1 MSDDIIDT
9 AATPPLPAG
18 LGTAADQQQS
28 TGNGRK
34 TPIMP
39 IARLP
44 VPPGQSP
51 APAQQAANPAPP
63 PAPPAAAA
71 PAPTPAGATA
81 PAPVNANPTPPA
93 AAVGSPTPIPAGA
106 AANPAGAGTED
117 TKADGDQQAAADKSS
132 GANKDKPGEATRP
145 EDPAAPA
152 KPPISPNDA
161 LGLVTNAI
169 SPAIQGALGIP
180 ATLAGL
186 GSGLL
191 APFAQILSQF
201 GQGSPAMPASSG
213 LPPGILDRLTAGNPS
228 NAVTGAPGQAF
239 QDERATQT
247 DDSTAM
253 DNLDKS
259 LRKTLEDSAANTTQ
273 GRDKVNQIVDQVKS
287 AIEALGPIM
296 NTPAGQTAV
305 VTAITSGLQAAGG
318 VLTQAVGR
326 DALNAAA
333 VKTMAA
339 NYVKDLNGAPT
350 ASTTPDGQAR
360 TVLASAT
367 GDGPTAWAIRALA
380 ANGITDPRAIR
391 NWLPGLLTIGK
402 RESAN
407 NPRAVNNWDSNARA
421 GIPSKGWMQTIE
433 PTFNAHWRP
442 GTSRNIFDPVANAA
456 AAIHYV
462 MSRYGVSADGSN
474 LMARVQQANPY
485 APPKG
490 Y

>member
-18 LGTAADQQQS
+18 LGSAADQQQS

-39 IARLP
+39 ISRLP
-44 VPPGQSP
+44 VPPGQSTP
-51 APAQQAANPAPP
+51 PAQQAATPTPAPGP
-63 PAPPAAAA
+63 GSAPAAAPAAAA
-71 PAPTPAGATA
+71 VPAPAGPTAPTPVAGSTA
-81 PAPVNANPTPPA
+81 PAPAAPVAAPA
-93 AAVGSPTPIPAGA
+93 AAGGA
-106 AANPAGAGTED
+106 ED
-117 TKADGDQQAAADKSS
+117 TKAAEDAKAAADKSS
-132 GANKDKPGEATRP
+132 GANKDKAGEATRP
-145 EDPAAPA
+145 EDAAAPA

-259 LRKTLEDSAANTTQ
+259 LRKNLEDSAANTTQ

-287 AIEALGPIM
+287 AIQALGPIM
-296 NTPAGQTAV
+296 NTPAGQAAV

-318 VLTQAVGR
+318 VLTQAVGK
-326 DALNAAA
+326 DALNASA

-339 NYVKDLNGAPT
+339 NYVKDLNATP
-350 ASTTPDGQAR
+350 ASSTTPDGQTR
-360 TVLASAT
+360 TVLASST
-367 GDGPTAWAIRALA
+367 SDGPTAWAIRALA

-391 NWLPGLLTIGK
+391 NWLPGLLTMGK